1 MEELHNEES
10 VEPTE
15 EELAPKT
22 PLSDKVKAYFF
33 PKDIQLD
40 MLRYRPNKLAY
51 MLGLGAALL
60 LAAGFCCFYSGTELD
75 KIDNF
80 NLLGITAPGPILG
93 VDIVINILMML
104 FMLFSAMEMKNYSLK
119 LGYVSMGIGAFQIIR
134 IFLLPL
140 ALTRIGCMNGV
151 IFALITVFYAISG
164 AFSIIAGFL
173 SVYRGTALRNY
184 LKTVDP
190 IENEKVGK

>member
-1 MEELHNEES
+1 
-10 VEPTE
+10 
-15 EELAPKT
+15 
-22 PLSDKVKAYFF
+22 
-33 PKDIQLD
+33 

-51 MLGLGAALL
+51 MLGLGAAVL
-60 LAAGFCCFYSGTELD
+60 LAVGFCCFYSGTELD
-75 KIDNF
+75 KISDF
-80 NLLGITAPGPILG
+80 NLLGITTPGPILG
-93 VDIVINILMML
+93 IDIVINILMML

-119 LGYVSMGIGAFQIIR
+119 LGYVSMGIGAFQIVR

-140 ALTRIGCMNGV
+140 SLTTIGCMNGI
-151 IFALITVFYAISG
+151 IFTLITVFYSISG

-184 LKTVDP
+184 LKTVAP